1 MIVDIHTHYQ
11 FPGLIQ
17 NPGAYLDKE
26 PFAAHLA
33 SSPRHRDVTVDEMI
47 LAADRDGVRWLGLQG
62 FMYVRH
68 ETCVALN
75 DYGLES
81 LQRYPD
87 RLLLFACVQPKAGKD
102 AVREFR
108 RCIDS
113 GMVGAGELNPA
124 GQEFALDDPDFIA
137 IAKAAVEMDVSL
149 LLHFNETVGHDYPG
163 KGMVPLRDLY
173 QFILRFPQLKLII
186 AHWGGGL
193 PYFELMPEVRKAC
206 RNVYYDTAASPLLY
220 SPSIFPSTVR
230 IVGADKILFGSDYPL
245 ICFPREQS
253 EPGFDRFIHHVSD
266 SGLAPNELQDIL
278 GGNAARLFGL
288 EQGDPR
294 RGGKRGKQSEK

>member
-11 FPGLIQ
+11 FPDLIR
-17 NPGAYLDKE
+17 NPAAYLEKE

-33 SSPRHRDVTVDEMI
+33 SGPRHRDVTVDEMI
-47 LAADRDGVRWLGLQG
+47 AAADRDGVQWLGLQG
-62 FMYVRH
+62 FMYVQH

-81 LQRYPD
+81 LQRYPN
-87 RLLLFACVQPKAGKD
+87 RLLLFACLQPKAGKD

-108 RCIDS
+108 RCVDA

-124 GQEFALDDPDFIA
+124 GQKFALDDPDFVA
-137 IAKAAVEMDVSL
+137 IVETAIEMDVPL

-163 KGMVPLRDLY
+163 KGLIPLRELY
-173 QFILRFPQLKLII
+173 QFIIRFPELKLII

-193 PYFELMPEVRKAC
+193 PYFELMPEVKRAC

-220 SPSIFPSTVR
+220 ASSIFPATAG
-230 IVGADKILFGSDYPL
+230 IVGTEKILFGSDFPL
-245 ICFPREQS
+245 ICFPKEQS
-253 EPGFDRFIHHVSD
+253 EPRFDHFIRHVRE
-266 SGLAPNELQDIL
+266 SGLEPAQVSNIL
-278 GGNAARLFGL
+278 GANAAKLLGL
-288 EQGDPR
+288 D
-294 RGGKRGKQSEK
+294 